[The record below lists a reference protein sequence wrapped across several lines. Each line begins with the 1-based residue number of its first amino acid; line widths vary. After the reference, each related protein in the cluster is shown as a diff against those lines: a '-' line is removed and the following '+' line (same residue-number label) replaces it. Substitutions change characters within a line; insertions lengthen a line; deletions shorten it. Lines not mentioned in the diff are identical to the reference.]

1 MTELTYTQVGDYYLP
16 NLTVGEQ
23 NTPPLGKYG
32 RMRRTYLKEHS
43 PVLLNRLVLN
53 GTLFQHLT
61 EIDRTAQKWLDQMI
75 PQMMQQQGVTE
86 DLKRRDQLAWGGN
99 EQHPCSDRGDHLD
112 GVGVRMSMNEYL
124 WKSSDA
130 AAEIRLLVEGAI
142 ALYEGDAM
150 GLQSMAHKNQQPEA
164 AAAFDTIGTA
174 LYGLREKARL
184 LQTLQAEAT
193 EDRPE
198 PEKSE

>member
-1 MTELTYTQVGDYYLP
+1 MNKDTIHDLQT
-16 NLTVGEQ
+16 
-23 NTPPLGKYG
+23 
-32 RMRRTYLKEHS
+32 
-43 PVLLNRLVLN
+43 LVWN
-53 GTLFQHLT
+53 
-61 EIDRTAQKWLDQMI
+61 
-75 PQMMQQQGVTE
+75 
-86 DLKRRDQLAWGGN
+86 
-99 EQHPCSDRGDHLD
+99 
-112 GVGVRMSMNEYL
+112 
-124 WKSSDA
+124 SSNAFADM
-130 AAEIRLLVEGAI
+130 RLLVEGAI

-164 AAAFDTIGTA
+164 ATAFDTIGTA